1 MKRLLAA
8 GMVGMLVTITGCATS
23 FTGSAKVDGP
33 KDCRSTCNNW
43 GMDLAGM
50 VAMGEYTNGCICK
63 VRGEQLS
70 LNGIAGSVLLSSAGA
85 AGGTAGV
92 YMQMQEE
99 SAR

>member
-1 MKRLLAA
+1 MKRVLITGALGVLAT
-8 GMVGMLVTITGCATS
+8 VTGCATS

-33 KDCRSTCNNW
+33 KECRSTCNNW

-50 VAMGEYTNGCICK
+50 VAMGEYTTGCICK

-70 LNGIAGSVLLSSAGA
+70 LSGIAGSVLLSSAGA

-92 YMQMQEE
+92 SMQMQED
-99 SAR
+99 

>member
-1 MKRLLAA
+1 
-8 GMVGMLVTITGCATS
+8 
-23 FTGSAKVDGP
+23 
-33 KDCRSTCNNW
+33 
-43 GMDLAGM
+43 M

-92 YMQMQEE
+92 SMQMQNENN
-99 SAR
+99 